1 MNEDRETII
10 EQLREAGCRITKQ
23 RLVILDCILNGD
35 PSCCKEIYAEAA
47 KIDSNIGSATVY
59 RMINTL
65 EEIGVINRK
74 NMYQV
79 DCSNCARKDSE
90 DCEGICDKEIQP
102 GCGACAGGCET
113 NVVVTLSDNSKVIL
127 NRAELTE
134 VLTAGLAAQ
143 GRLEGK
149 NITRVAL

>member
-47 KIDSNIGSATVY
+47 KIDPNIGSATVY

-79 DCSNCARKDSE
+79 DCSNCAKRDAE
-90 DCEGICDKEIQP
+90 DCEGACDKEIQP

-113 NVVVTLSDNSKVIL
+113 NVVVTLSDNSKIVL
-127 NRAELTE
+127 SRTELKE
-134 VLTAGLAAQ
+134 VLKAGLEAQ
-143 GRLEGK
+143 GKLEGK
-149 NITRVAL
+149 SVIRVVL